1 MPVIKRPEEVI
12 EDFIKTIEMIKKKRE
27 EAEEKLRKRRKSLS
41 KKKKGL
47 KITSNQ

>member
-27 EAEEKLRKRRKSLS
+27 EAEEKLRKKE
-41 KKKKGL
+41 KEL
-47 KITSNQ
+47 KQEKERS